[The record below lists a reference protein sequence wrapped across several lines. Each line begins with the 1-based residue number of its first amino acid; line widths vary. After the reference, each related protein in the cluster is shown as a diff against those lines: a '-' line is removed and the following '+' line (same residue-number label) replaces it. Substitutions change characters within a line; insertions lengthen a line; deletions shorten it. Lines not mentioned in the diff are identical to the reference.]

1 MSSRPHISLCPSYVQ
16 ANPLSSSACLLY
28 PSMPCICVGLLQPWS
43 VLPAISPCVLHMC
56 RPTPTLFRPVRYIP
70 LCPVCTM
77 CRPTTA
83 LFMHVCYIHYVL
95 QICRPTPGL
104 VQASLLYPTMSCLYV
119 GLPPVL
125 FRPICFL
132 PLCPACMST
141 YLQPCSGLSA
151 TYISLC
157 FVCTRIQAYHSHG
170 WIGLS
175 VISPNVLHV
184 LVCRPTQALFRPV
197 FFIPLIPCMLVCLP
211 PALFRPAC
219 YKYLPLFFMYVV
231 LPASPVQACLQSIRT
246 HQDLGPLSRLIQA
259 GGLHA
264 TALIRLATPLQA

>member
-1 MSSRPHISLCPSYVQ
+1 
-16 ANPLSSSACLLY
+16 
-28 PSMPCICVGLLQPWS
+28 MPCICVGLLLPCS

-70 LCPVCTM
+70 LC
-77 CRPTTA
+77 RPTTA

-95 QICRPTPGL
+95 HIYRPTPGL

-125 FRPICFL
+125 FRPICFI

-157 FVCTRIQAYHSHG
+157 FVCTR
-170 WIGLS
+170 
-175 VISPNVLHV
+175 
-184 LVCRPTQALFRPV
+184 
-197 FFIPLIPCMLVCLP
+197 M
-211 PALFRPAC
+211 
-219 YKYLPLFFMYVV
+219 
-231 LPASPVQACLQSIRT
+231 
-246 HQDLGPLSRLIQA
+246 
-259 GGLHA
+259 
-264 TALIRLATPLQA
+264 